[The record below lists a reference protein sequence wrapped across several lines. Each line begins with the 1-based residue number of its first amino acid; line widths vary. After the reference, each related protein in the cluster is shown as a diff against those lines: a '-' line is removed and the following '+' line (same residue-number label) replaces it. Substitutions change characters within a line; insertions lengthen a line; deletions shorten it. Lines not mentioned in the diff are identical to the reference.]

1 MRKTKT
7 YKRRTKKR
15 YTNKRQINKYF
26 KKTRKICE
34 KGLTDETIRIR
45 ELIKIIKNKNNLTT
59 T

>member
-45 ELIKIIKNKNNLTT
+45 ELIKIIKNNLTT